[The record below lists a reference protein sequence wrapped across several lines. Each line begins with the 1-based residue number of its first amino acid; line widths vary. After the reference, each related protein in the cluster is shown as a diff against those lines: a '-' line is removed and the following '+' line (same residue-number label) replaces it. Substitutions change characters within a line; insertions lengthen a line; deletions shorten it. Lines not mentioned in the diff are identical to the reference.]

1 MIDMPPNAVPQSPLP
16 EMKKFSRWM
25 PAAPVRKITIWGWAF
40 LALLLLAVLYVLYR
54 NPYSF
59 FFFAV
64 VGVAFWM
71 FSASFNR
78 NMRKL
83 AAGRADESICTFV
96 RQFNCRKSDPWILR
110 AVYEELSRYS
120 VVDSRPLPIRADDQ
134 CCGSNLD
141 EIEWKF
147 LENNLKI
154 DPEDLDDLARTI
166 AVRAGRSMEDAKQN
180 PFYGKVKTVRDLV
193 GFLEHQPKLSSNP
206 PSPTIEPL
214 EPRRFL

>member
-1 MIDMPPNAVPQSPLP
+1 
-16 EMKKFSRWM
+16 M
-25 PAAPVRKITIWGWAF
+25 PAAPVRKITFWGWAF
-40 LALLLLAVLYVLYR
+40 LAILFSGLLYFIYR
-54 NPYSF
+54 NPRSIYL
-59 FFFAV
+59 FA
-64 VGVAFWM
+64 GFGTIFWI
-71 FSASFNR
+71 SVLVSKR

-120 VVDSRPLPIRADDQ
+120 VVDGRPLPIRADDQ

-154 DPEDLDDLARTI
+154 DPEDLDDLAHTI
-166 AVRAGRSMEDAKQN
+166 AGRAGRSMEDAKQN

-193 GFLEHQPKLSSNP
+193 GFLEHQPRL
-206 PSPTIEPL
+206 
-214 EPRRFL
+214 